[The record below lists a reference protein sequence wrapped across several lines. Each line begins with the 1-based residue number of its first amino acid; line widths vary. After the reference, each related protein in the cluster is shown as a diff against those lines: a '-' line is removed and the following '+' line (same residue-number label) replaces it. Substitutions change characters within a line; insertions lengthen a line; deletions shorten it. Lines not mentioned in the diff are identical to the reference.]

1 MAAAEED
8 GGSGV
13 ARQAELRRAEGNA
26 CFRKAR
32 LGAAIDCYTE
42 ASARTSFLPQSPS
55 SSCSR
60 STIRS
65 VKELIIE
72 CKDGLIHWFGFQAIA
87 LCPGVAVYWVNRGLC
102 HFRRKDWARVEED
115 SRRALALDDASV
127 KVTLRQI
134 IQISHMTDDRFQS
147 HLVQALGHY
156 LLGCALLEKEDCALA
171 VKEFDKALD
180 LLKSSSSRDKMAEDI
195 WQVLAKAKYLDWEK
209 HSTQRVWKMQ
219 SLREACE
226 NALQE
231 HHFLSG
237 TLSEDSDGRTNE
249 YSEQCKLLSEVFT
262 NAILADTPGDV
273 PDYLCCQITFEIF
286 RDPVIT
292 PSGVTYER
300 TILLEHLRKVGNFD
314 PVTREPLKEHQLVP
328 NLAIKEAV
336 QAYLKEHSWAYKLN

>member
-1 MAAAEED
+1 MAAAATTTAATAD
-8 GGSGV
+8 GGGAGV

-26 CFRKAR
+26 CFRKGR

-42 ASARTSFLPQSPS
+42 A
-55 SSCSR
+55 
-60 STIRS
+60 
-65 VKELIIE
+65 
-72 CKDGLIHWFGFQAIA
+72 IA
-87 LCPGVAVYWVNRGLC
+87 LCPDVAVYWMNRGLC

-115 SRRALALDDASV
+115 SRRALALDDALV
-127 KVTLRQI
+127 K
-134 IQISHMTDDRFQS
+134 
-147 HLVQALGHY
+147 GHY
-156 LLGCALLEKEDCALA
+156 LLGCALLEKEECALA
-171 VKEFDKALD
+171 VEELQKALN
-180 LLKSSSSRDKMAEDI
+180 LLKSSNSVDKMAEDI
-195 WQVLAKAKYLDWEK
+195 WQVLAKAKYLHWEK
-209 HSTQRVWKMQ
+209 HSTERVWKMQ

-231 HHFLSG
+231 HHFLSS
-237 TLSEDSDGRTNE
+237 TLPEDSDNE

-262 NAILADTPGDV
+262 KAVLDDTPGDV

-300 TILLEHLRKVGNFD
+300 GILLEHLRKVGNFD

-336 QAYLKEHSWAYKLN
+336 QAYLKEHSWAYKSN

>member
-1 MAAAEED
+1 MGICLSTPSKLQTKLDTEGGGFSMAAAED
-8 GGSGV
+8 AAGV

-26 CFRKAR
+26 CFRKDR

-42 ASARTSFLPQSPS
+42 A
-55 SSCSR
+55 
-60 STIRS
+60 
-65 VKELIIE
+65 
-72 CKDGLIHWFGFQAIA
+72 IA
-87 LCPGVAVYWVNRGLC
+87 LCPDVAVYWMNRALC

-115 SRRALALDDASV
+115 SRRALALDG
-127 KVTLRQI
+127 
-134 IQISHMTDDRFQS
+134 
-147 HLVQALGHY
+147 ALFKGHY
-156 LLGCALLEKEDCALA
+156 LLGCALLEKEECALA
-171 VKEFDKALD
+171 AKELEKALN
-180 LLKSSSSRDKMAEDI
+180 LVKSSNSTDKMAEDI
-195 WQVLAKAKYLDWEK
+195 WQVLAKAKYLHWEK
-209 HSTQRVWKMQ
+209 HSTERVWKMQ

-237 TLSEDSDGRTNE
+237 TLSEDSDRTTNE

-262 NAILADTPGDV
+262 KAVHDDTPGDV

-300 TILLEHLRKVGNFD
+300 GILLEHLRKVGNFD

-336 QAYLKEHSWAYKLN
+336 QAYLKDHSWAYKSN

>member
-1 MAAAEED
+1 MAAAAATSD
-8 GGSGV
+8 GVGAGV

-42 ASARTSFLPQSPS
+42 ASTSSPIPLLPDCAQFLS
-55 SSCSR
+55 
-60 STIRS
+60 
-65 VKELIIE
+65 
-72 CKDGLIHWFGFQAIA
+72 AIA
-87 LCPGVAVYWVNRGLC
+87 LCPDVAVYWMNRGLC

-115 SRRALALDDASV
+115 SRRALALDDALF
-127 KVTLRQI
+127 K
-134 IQISHMTDDRFQS
+134 
-147 HLVQALGHY
+147 GHY
-156 LLGCALLEKEDCALA
+156 LLGCALLEKEECALA
-171 VKEFDKALD
+171 IEEFQKALN
-180 LLKSSSSRDKMAEDI
+180 LLKSSNSVDKMAEDI
-195 WQVLAKAKYLDWEK
+195 WQVLAKAKYLHWEK
-209 HSTQRVWKMQ
+209 HSTERVWKMQ

-237 TLSEDSDGRTNE
+237 TLPEHSDNE

-262 NAILADTPGDV
+262 KVVLDDTPGDV

-300 TILLEHLRKVGNFD
+300 GILLEHLRKVGNFD
-314 PVTREPLKEHQLVP
+314 PVTREPLKEQQLVP

-336 QAYLKEHSWAYKLN
+336 QAYLKEHSWAYKS

>member
-1 MAAAEED
+1 MATAAAAAD
-8 GGSGV
+8 GGGGV

-42 ASARTSFLPQSPS
+42 A
-55 SSCSR
+55 
-60 STIRS
+60 
-65 VKELIIE
+65 
-72 CKDGLIHWFGFQAIA
+72 IA
-87 LCPGVAVYWVNRGLC
+87 LRPDVAAYWVNRGLC

-115 SRRALALDDASV
+115 SRRALALDDALV
-127 KVTLRQI
+127 K
-134 IQISHMTDDRFQS
+134 
-147 HLVQALGHY
+147 GHY
-156 LLGCALLEKEDCALA
+156 LLGCALLEKEDGALA
-171 VKEFDKALD
+171 VREFEKALS
-180 LLKSSSSRDKMAEDI
+180 LLKSSNSTDKMADDI
-195 WQVLAKAKYLDWEK
+195 CQILAKAKYLDWEK
-209 HSTQRVWKMQ
+209 HSTERVWKLQ
-219 SLREACE
+219 SLRQACE
-226 NALQE
+226 NALKE

-237 TLSEDSDGRTNE
+237 TLLEDSDGTTNE

-262 NAILADTPGDV
+262 KAVLDDTPGDV

-300 TILLEHLRKVGNFD
+300 AILLEHLHKVGNFD

-336 QAYLKEHSWAYKLN
+336 QAYLKEHSWAYKSN